1 MIKDMMKRL
10 VYAAAALCLAFPAM
24 AGTPDSMPRPEYPRP
39 QFVREDWVNLNGT
52 WSYEF
57 DFSRSGM
64 DRRLFESEGF
74 EGSITVPFAPQSELS
89 GVGFK
94 DFIPEMWYHRT
105 LSVPDGWAGKR
116 IILHFG
122 AVDYIASIYIDGKI
136 AGRHWGGSSSFDV
149 DITRLVNPG
158 QEHDLV
164 VRVEDDE
171 RSGQYAKGKQ
181 CGRYDTFGCE
191 YTRTTGIWQTVW
203 MEPVPMTG
211 LKDAYIVPDLD
222 QSRFMVEPSYYGL
235 EVGQQLRV
243 KILDGDKVVS
253 QKTVP
258 ASSQSSVDLP
268 VKKVKTWSPES
279 PFLYNVELEVLS
291 ADGTVTDKVLSY
303 AGMRKVHI
311 EGNRIFLNNEPVY
324 LRLVLDQGFY
334 PDGVWTAPS
343 DDALKH
349 DIELSMAAG
358 FNGARLHQKVFEPRF
373 HYWADRLGYLTWGE
387 SASWGANIN
396 NPLSARNFLTEWEE
410 TVVRDRNHPS
420 IIMWTPFNETW
431 EHPEDREA
439 AREACRM
446 VSDVYELTKNLD
458 YRPCHDVSGNYHVVT
473 DVFSVHQYMQ
483 NPDDLKAWLAPV
495 DGHVRQTDL
504 EHREVE
510 YDGQPYLV
518 DEYGG
523 IKWVD
528 GQEYSEISWG
538 YGDAPKT
545 LEEFYE
551 RLEALTDVI
560 LGYGHIC
567 GYCYTQLTDVEQ
579 EQNGIYNYDR
589 TPKFD
594 MEKIRAV
601 FSKVPE
607 GFGR

>member
-235 EVGQQLRV
+235 EAGQQLRV

-311 EGNRIFLNNEPVY
+311 VGNRIFLNNEPVY